1 MKNEKFRNKSFP
13 KSIGCAFKG
22 LTAAFKEER
31 NFRIYIAIAAVFL
44 VLNIL
49 TGSGKYDYAVFVL
62 SAAAVFGAE
71 LLNTAI
77 ERVCDSR
84 SGEENSDIRFIKDV
98 SAGAVLM
105 LGIGFFVCQGI
116 TLISNLL
123 D

>member
-1 MKNEKFRNKSFP
+1 MKNEKFRNKSFSR
-13 KSIGCAFKG
+13 SIFCAFKG

-31 NFRIYIAIAAVFL
+31 NFKIYIAVAAVFL

-49 TGSGKYDYAVFVL
+49 TGSGKYDYIVFIL

-71 LLNTAI
+71 LINTAI
-77 ERVCDSR
+77 ERVCDSQN
-84 SGEENSDIRFIKDV
+84 SNDNSDIRFIKDV

-105 LGIGFFVCQGI
+105 LGIGFFVCQGL

>member
-1 MKNEKFRNKSFP
+1 MKNEKFRNKSFYG
-13 KSIGCAFKG
+13 SICCALNG

-31 NFRIYIAIAAVFL
+31 NFKIYAAIAAVFL
-44 VLNIL
+44 GLNVL
-49 TGSGKYDYAVFVL
+49 TGSGKYDYAVFIL

-71 LLNTAI
+71 LLNTAT
-77 ERVCDSR
+77 ERVCDSLTQ
-84 SGEENSDIRFIKDV
+84 EENSDIHFIKDV

-105 LGIGFFVCQGI
+105 FGIGFFICQGI